1 MILLCHESYINTITV
16 ISVNYHYRCILII
29 RILFYVKT
37 FSNFYNAN
45 LLCLIDLLLFLLRD
59 LLWYKVL
66 PILLDNQSLCL
77 VFELSRVWYVNNS
90 ACIQIKSVEYFVR
103 SSYLQLP
110 ECIFRYR
117 ECKIFLIFFK
127 WNYWEK
133 FIAVPNKNFMNSS

>member
-16 ISVNYHYRCILII
+16 ISVNYHYHCILII
-29 RILFYVKT
+29 RILSYVKT

-45 LLCLIDLLLFLLRD
+45 LICLIDLL
-59 LLWYKVL
+59 WYNIL
-66 PILLDNQSLCL
+66 PILLDNQSLGL

-133 FIAVPNKNFMNSS
+133 FIAVPNKNFINSS